1 VSDHFVRSGARVFDS
16 VYVSNLPDG
25 AMPTLKW
32 RLLGP
37 ISPKDGSCQDLRWG
51 QAPVAARGMF
61 LVPSDIVVAT
71 NPVTLTQP
79 GCYSYVAWLT
89 ETAKTPVL
97 VRPAG
102 TSDQTVRVRP
112 AR

>member
-1 VSDHFVRSGARVFDS
+1 M
-16 VYVSNLPDG
+16 SNLPDG

-89 ETAKTPVL
+89 ETAKTPSWSVP
-97 VRPAG
+97 RAPATKRCG
-102 TSDQTVRVRP
+102 SGPPGSPGAARSDRTSTD
-112 AR
+112 